1 MNPPLLFVEDNEAN
15 ATLYLRMLAQ
25 LGYRQV
31 QWCQGG
37 LEGLKAA
44 LTHPYGLYLID
55 LDLPDLDG
63 LQVGLALRR
72 HMAAGRLAP
81 APLVALT
88 ARTDTATRDEA
99 EHLGFSAWICKPCTQ
114 DDLSRTLRAVGERR
128 AS

>member
-1 MNPPLLFVEDNEAN
+1 MNPALLFVEDNEAN

-37 LEGLKAA
+37 LEGLKDA
-44 LTHPYGLYLID
+44 LNHRYELYLID

-63 LQVGLALRR
+63 LHVGLALRR
-72 HMAAGRLAP
+72 HMRAGRLTP

-99 EHLGFSAWICKPCTQ
+99 ERLGFSAWLCKPCTQ
-114 DDLSRTLRAVGERR
+114 EDLERTLRAVGEKR